1 MSARF
6 LIGLVSIGFTL
17 GLLPNF
23 VAANEPLLGKT
34 NSGVIFTS
42 NAEAA
47 LLNAQLEQAVAAQNW
62 RRAIQVVDK
71 LIAYVPKRA
80 SELKSYRVQLQRLL
94 SAGVK
99 VPQALLTQTQQPAR
113 VQVKRRA
120 SGIAVIDVLFNGKQ
134 RFEMAVDSGASLTVI
149 TRSMATALG
158 LTSADVIDRVVFMT
172 AGGTTTLPIV
182 YLDRIAVGSLETSKI
197 PVAIA
202 GPEMTIGLLGQDFLQ
217 NYDVSFR
224 GNVIEF
230 DTPKR

>member
-1 MSARF
+1 MGARF
-6 LIGLVSIGFTL
+6 LIGLVGIVVTL
-17 GLLPNF
+17 GPPDL
-23 VAANEPLLGKT
+23 VAASKPLASGTSGIPLS
-34 NSGVIFTS
+34 NSQVAS
-42 NAEAA
+42 
-47 LLNAQLEQAVAAQNW
+47 LNAQLQQAVAAQNW
-62 RRAIQVVDK
+62 RRAIQLVDK
-71 LIAYVPKRA
+71 MIIYLPQRA
-80 SELKSYRVQLQRLL
+80 AELKSYRTQLQKLL
-94 SAGVK
+94 AAGVK
-99 VPQALLTQTQQPAR
+99 VPPALHPQPQQPAR

-149 TRSMATALG
+149 TRPMATALG

-172 AGGTTTLPIV
+172 AGGRTTLPIV
-182 YLDRIAVGSLETSKI
+182 YLETIAVGSLETSKI

-230 DTPKR
+230 DTRKP